1 MSFWD
6 IEKPRFAISKGP
18 NWLMIDEAT
27 GLLSGTPDAAG
38 KAAVTLTATIERQVR
53 KLDDRALSWGV
64 EKVVAV
70 TTERVG
76 QTTQQFVIEVR

>member
-18 NWLMIDEAT
+18 DWLTIDEAT
-27 GLLSGTPDAAG
+27 GTLSGTPDAAG

-76 QTTQQFVIEVR
+76 QAS